1 MKLFFYLYLVLPK
14 KSGFNLDLTNNLI
27 SDNNYKLGYDFTK
40 NEYNEEESIYKI
52 NENFKNKKLLTI
64 LESNQISLEDKLK
77 LIDDYDILEK
87 KYIDIKAGGLLDDFN
102 FDF

>member
-1 MKLFFYLYLVLPK
+1 MKLFFYLYLVLAK

-27 SDNNYKLGYDFTK
+27 NDNNYKLGYDFTK

-52 NENFKNKKLLTI
+52 NDNFKNKKLLTI
-64 LESNQISLEDKLK
+64 LESTQIGLEDKLK